1 MLFFILLDF
10 CLYCCCYYYYFLN
23 LSVCLLRKF
32 WKRKRAGN
40 LKAVFWKTKAVIISL
55 STLSLIAT
63 LFLSLVNSQYFS
75 MKKSPAQNSLSTFRV
90 KANWEMHD
98 CLSYFVVDM
107 PFCVSLVESKIQI
120 SIVWCFRNRCDVDGN
135 RFAF

>member
-1 MLFFILLDF
+1 MFAEKILE
-10 CLYCCCYYYYFLN
+10 
-23 LSVCLLRKF
+23 K
-32 WKRKRAGN
+32 KRAGN
-40 LKAVFWKTKAVIISL
+40 LKEVFWKTKAVIISL

-75 MKKSPAQNSLSTFRV
+75 MKKSPAQNSVSTFRV